1 MHLNCHAQT
10 GCVSSNKFETVIS
23 DRALRSPVFF
33 WFFIIFIIFINALLQ
48 PAGRMVRI
56 ATRRIPPPSQTSV
69 DVKADLKTLLLRL
82 ARLNLELPV
91 YLLG

>member
-48 PAGRMVRI
+48 PAGCKLRM
-56 ATRRIPPPSQTSV
+56 TRRAIPSPSQLSFHG
-69 DVKADLKTLLLRL
+69 KADLKTLLLRL